1 MKFTINAGMVQSERT
16 KHMKRWRWFFI
27 STRSYWMPKNSS
39 EILICDNEFE
49 FCMMIIQIENFI
61 YTFFLPSKNI
71 PFLYIYAICYDDVNV
86 NFILFLMSTY
96 IHSSKRNIS
105 IFPFS
110 KYFYVAYDRYLSHK
124 LIARKSVSILYYFAD
139 RNHSIS

>member
-1 MKFTINAGMVQSERT
+1 MLSRAFILVRLTKEPLMPFRDFRSALFHNQCCSPNIYGT

-49 FCMMIIQIENFI
+49 FCMMIIQIENF
-61 YTFFLPSKNI
+61 TFFLPSKNI

-86 NFILFLMSTY
+86 NFILYLMSTY

-105 IFPFS
+105 TFPFS
-110 KYFYVAYDRYLSHK
+110 KYFINIYL
-124 LIARKSVSILYYFAD
+124 
-139 RNHSIS
+139 